1 MDKRPP
7 RKSFDDKNAQDH
19 IELIGI
25 SLTGPEDRVV
35 SPSECEVSVLSTTAM
50 KTTFEELGP
59 ALERETG
66 YALKLG
72 FGPSLQL
79 EKRLADGE
87 AADLAIVTHG
97 GAQDLIANGRGR
109 GGSLADVA
117 RSFIGVCVA
126 KGASRPDL
134 ASAET
139 FKVAMLRAKSI
150 ALSKPVGG
158 GASGAHMASVFE
170 RLGIAA
176 AIKDKSIYGAGGP
189 AGLVGLIVARGD
201 AEIGLQQMAELM
213 AVPGVDIVGP
223 LPQAL
228 QSVTQFSAF
237 VPSAALNPQGG
248 RALIDFLRRPA
259 AKAVIGA
266 KGLEPN

>member
-1 MDKRPP
+1 MT
-7 RKSFDDKNAQDH
+7 
-19 IELIGI
+19 L
-25 SLTGPEDRVV
+25 L
-35 SPSECEVSVLSTTAM
+35 SEGAVSVLSTTAM
-50 KTTFEELGP
+50 KTAFEALGP
-59 ALERETG
+59 AFERETG
-66 YALKLG
+66 HTLNLA

-87 AADLAIVTHG
+87 GADVAIVTRA
-97 GAQDLIANGRGR
+97 GAQQLIAQGRGAAD
-109 GGSLADVA
+109 SLADLA

-126 KGASRPDL
+126 KGTPRPDL
-134 ASAET
+134 SSAEAFT
-139 FKVAMLRAKSI
+139 AAMLRARSI

-176 AIKDKSIYGAGGP
+176 AIKEKSIYGVGGP
-189 AGLVGLIVARGD
+189 AGLIGLIVARGD
-201 AEIGLQQMAELM
+201 AEIGIQQMAELM
-213 AVPGVDIVGP
+213 AVQGVDIVGP

-237 VPSAALNPQGG
+237 VPSVALNRQAGG
-248 RALIDFLRRPA
+248 ALIDFLRQPA
-259 AKAVIGA
+259 AKAVIKT

>member
-1 MDKRPP
+1 MT
-7 RKSFDDKNAQDH
+7 
-19 IELIGI
+19 L
-25 SLTGPEDRVV
+25 L
-35 SPSECEVSVLSTTAM
+35 SEGEVSVLSTTAM
-50 KTTFEELGP
+50 KTAFEELGP
-59 ALERETG
+59 TFERETG
-66 YALKLG
+66 YGLKLT

-79 EKRLADGE
+79 EKRVGDGE
-87 AADLAIVTHG
+87 GADAAIVTHA
-97 GAQDLIANGRGR
+97 GAQELIGQGRGAA
-109 GGSLADVA
+109 GSLADLA

-126 KGASRPDL
+126 KGAPRPDL
-134 ASAET
+134 SSAEAFT
-139 FKVAMLRAKSI
+139 AAMLRARSI

-176 AIKDKSIYGAGGP
+176 AIKAKSTYGAGGP

-201 AEIGLQQMAELM
+201 AEIGIQQMAELM
-213 AVPGVDIVGP
+213 AVHGVDILGP

-248 RALIDFLRRPA
+248 RALIDYLRGPA
-259 AKAVIGA
+259 AKAVIKA